1 MMRPPLDDSAATPY
15 YSYSFAKARHR
26 RELAVAANNR
36 HRAAAGNQPSQI
48 SLDEPAP
55 ALLIRTSTLAVILL
69 DLAPALFS

>member
-1 MMRPPLDDSAATPY
+1 MMRPPLDDFGRHAGI
-15 YSYSFAKARHR
+15 SFAKARHR
-26 RELAVAANNR
+26 RELAVAASNR

-69 DLAPALFS
+69 DVAPALFS